1 MLTEIPQEHVLE
13 EDSIK
18 VHIHSKVAKHND
30 NPVVLG
36 FISDLHLD
44 GNSDIAMIKRFMKKM
59 VDANAEIFILG
70 DIVDGMQATHDP
82 RHKKNMLNMDNIKT
96 SYFNSVLEKAIIV
109 LSPFKDNIIG
119 IGYGNHEL
127 TIKKHNEIDIL
138 RLIADKLECQI
149 LGYNGYILGQYN
161 TGIKSH
167 GKIFRIYYCHGSSG
181 NAPVT
186 DGIIKMKRR
195 LAAYVADIYISGH
208 VHKDVKISTN
218 MHNVSNSGKLLVES
232 KRHIQ
237 LGNFLFPYS
246 SFVSQKEF
254 APGSHTAAIIRF
266 YPNNKVTSKW
276 YFEIEEIT

>member
-1 MLTEIPQEHVLE
+1 
-13 EDSIK
+13 
-18 VHIHSKVAKHND
+18 
-30 NPVVLG
+30 
-36 FISDLHLD
+36 
-44 GNSDIAMIKRFMKKM
+44 
-59 VDANAEIFILG
+59 
-70 DIVDGMQATHDP
+70 
-82 RHKKNMLNMDNIKT
+82 
-96 SYFNSVLEKAIIV
+96 
-109 LSPFKDNIIG
+109 
-119 IGYGNHEL
+119 
-127 TIKKHNEIDIL
+127 
-138 RLIADKLECQI
+138 
-149 LGYNGYILGQYN
+149 
-161 TGIKSH
+161 
-167 GKIFRIYYCHGSSG
+167 
-181 NAPVT
+181 
-186 DGIIKMKRR
+186 MKRR